1 MRKISMF
8 VAALVLIG
16 IGAWSQTTNGRVDA
30 ATPVGT
36 DPLHMMENAT
46 GLPQT
51 QIIDYSVVFN

>member
-30 ATPVGT
+30 AIPVGM
-36 DPLHMMENAT
+36 DPLHMMENAK
-46 GLPQT
+46 GLPST
-51 QIIDYSVVFN
+51 QFVDYSVIFN